1 MDPALP
7 VTQPLDGP
15 ESDLSTVRKKG
26 KQKAHVQ
33 RSQSEDYSTDPATE
47 NETVKQCQYLS
58 LPYRFWSELSSCEQ
72 LWSMLIRE
80 FQISKKKKQI
90 TI

>member
-1 MDPALP
+1 MLMDPALP

-26 KQKAHVQ
+26 KKKAHVQ
-33 RSQSEDYSTDPATE
+33 RSQSEDYSTDPTTE

-58 LPYRFWSELSSCEQ
+58 LPYRFWS
-72 LWSMLIRE
+72 MLIRE